1 MDFFPVSVPLFP
13 SAQCQVGGSSTFVQ
27 IWLDSGKVL
36 CFSLDDHEKR
46 RLVQRSIDQLEKT
59 KYSLVANS
67 SNYGNG
73 TDATKAI
80 RPQQPPFLDLVS
92 SANKLAVR
100 FFAKQGRFP
109 GRGLKAKFK
118 IGMFFFENRCSNPRE
133 F

>member
-1 MDFFPVSVPLFP
+1 MVLSIETMDFFPVSRPRYP
-13 SAQCQVGGSSTFVQ
+13 SASGCGSGSTFVQ

-36 CFSLDDHEKR
+36 CFSLDEHEKR

-73 TDATKAI
+73 TTDAIEDHT
-80 RPQQPPFLDLVS
+80 RPPFLDLVS

-118 IGMFFFENRCSNPRE
+118 IGTVGL
-133 F
+133 